1 MERGGPAA
9 ALVERAARARKAQ
22 TTIPGTSHVMYRG
35 SCASLAGFR
44 SLRFGVTTC
53 GDQID
58 FPFHF
63 RLARSA
69 IRRAQKLRY
78 ELGCF
83 QRPATATAGT
93 EHPLRSLIA
102 SVPTIKPRNDG
113 YEDRSRHCVGP

>member
-9 ALVERAARARKAQ
+9 WMDGRRSARNDDPRYI
-22 TTIPGTSHVMYRG
+22 TRDVPGIL
-35 SCASLAGFR
+35 CLAGGIR
-44 SLRFGVTTC
+44 SFRFGVITC
-53 GDQID
+53 DDRID
-58 FPFHF
+58 FPFQF

-102 SVPTIKPRNDG
+102 SVPTIKPRNNG